1 MSGIP
6 SRHLTRR
13 ELLAGLGLAATAAL
27 AAACSSSGT
36 GTGGTPGA
44 SASPAGANAPTSAGA
59 SSSSGG
65 LAATPTPLPNTPPT
79 PTPQP
84 TPVTISTGNG
94 SKPVLIWHNYT
105 QQDYDNFAI
114 VVNDFVKA
122 HPDYKVEADY
132 VPTSS
137 GSQENE
143 KLITAIAGGKPPDI
157 AEFDRFIVGS
167 FAFRGALNDLTDMAK
182 SAGISSD
189 QYLPFAWAEASLRGK
204 LYALPIDTD
213 ARALY
218 YRKDFFD
225 QASIKT
231 PPQTPDDLTK
241 IADQLTVKNGD
252 QFKRFGFIPTMDQGM
267 LYTWGWVWGGSF
279 YDEKTQ
285 KVTPNDPK
293 IVDALTWM
301 VGFAKKYGEEN
312 MTSFASAFGTGAQ
325 SPFIAGL
332 VAMDPNG
339 NWQISQINQYAP
351 NLSYDIV
358 QFPHPQ
364 GTQPTTWAGGWSW
377 TIPKGSKNVDN
388 GFAVA
393 SFITNEEEMAKW
405 CKATQHDPTRVN
417 ALKDPAFSS
426 GKQKVFADLLPNAHY
441 RPVIP
446 EGNMLWND
454 LLTATSNAMYG
465 KVAPKDALDQVATQV
480 NDQLQKDGW
489 FK

>member
-1 MSGIP
+1 MEPQRSLKI
-6 SRHLTRR
+6 SRRR
-13 ELLAGLGLAATAAL
+13 LLAGLGLTGAATVFLSACASSTPAATPTK
-27 AAACSSSGT
+27 AAA
-36 GTGGTPGA
+36 A
-44 SASPAGANAPTSAGA
+44 
-59 SSSSGG
+59 
-65 LAATPTPLPNTPPT
+65 LAATPTPLPGHPT
-79 PTPQP
+79 PTPLP
-84 TPVTISTGNG
+84 TPVTIAKGSG

-105 QQDYDNFAI
+105 QTAYTAFAGLI
-114 VVNDFVKA
+114 NDFIAKN
-122 HPDYKVEADY
+122 PDYKVTAEY

-143 KLITAIAGGKPPDI
+143 KLITAIAGGKPPDV

-182 SAGISSD
+182 SANISAD
-189 QYLPFAWAEASLRGK
+189 QYLPFAWQEASLRGK

-225 QASIKT
+225 SAGITDLPKT
-231 PPQTPDDLTK
+231 PEDLTNV
-241 IADQLTVKNGD
+241 ADKLTEKNGS
-252 QFKRFGFIPTMDQGM
+252 QFKRFGLIPTMDQGW
-267 LYTWGWVWGGSF
+267 LYTWGWVWGGHF
-279 YDEKTQ
+279 YDDKTN

-312 MTSFASAFGTGAQ
+312 MVSFASAFGQGAQ

-339 NWQISQINQYAP
+339 SWLIAQIKQYGP
-351 NLSYDIV
+351 DVNYGIIDY
-358 QFPHPQ
+358 PHPT
-364 GTQPTTWAGGWSW
+364 GVQPTTWSGGWSW

-388 GFAVA
+388 GFTLA
-393 SFITNEEEMAKW
+393 SFITNQEEMTKYCQAVSNY
-405 CKATQHDPTRVN
+405 PTRVA
-417 ALKDPAFSS
+417 ALKDPAFNQ
-426 GKQKVFADLLPNAHY
+426 GNYKVFTELLPNSHH

-446 EGNMLWND
+446 EGNLLWNE
-454 LLTATSNAMYG
+454 LATATSNAMYG
-465 KVAPKDALDQVATQV
+465 KVTPKDALDQVATTV
-480 NDQLQKDGW
+480 NNQLEKDGW